1 MEARDDRRA
10 VILADVLEKTARA
23 YQRQIY
29 TQPMTESATPPTTS
43 RISSKELR
51 YVHVHC
57 INCTCNQNKTKSK

>member
-29 TQPMTESATPPTTS
+29 TQPMAESATPPTTS
-43 RISSKELR
+43 RISSKKLR

-57 INCTCNQNKTKSK
+57 INCTCN